1 MEEKVSYIRKLR
13 VTVDYCGLIAT
24 IMLIATIALT
34 DSRKHRAATIPR
46 LCKGDEN
53 SPQNFEGTEMQ
64 RIFTAIKPFIRVRMY
79 YSNREACVLSCLT
92 IFT

>member
-34 DSRKHRAATIPR
+34 DSHKHRAATIPK

-53 SPQNFEGTEMQ
+53 SCYRRKISKERKCNEFLQ
-64 RIFTAIKPFIRVRMY
+64 RLSRLFAYGCIIRIAKR
-79 YSNREACVLSCLT
+79 ASCLA
-92 IFT
+92 